1 MSNTIR
7 HMRDVVTAHWP
18 LRSPLLLSYRAIAS
32 RPHVC
37 RRRKRCQ
44 VFIMAAYSR
53 IIEEE
58 SDDTDRY
65 RALMHQLPRRFH
77 ELGRDGQAAV
87 LLEWPPLTGSRWDVL
102 LAAVVEQIARLH
114 DHAIPAWVEEPERFL
129 EDPWVIARSREIA
142 SESVLFA
149 PGAFIRHSVFPDP
162 LDLDARGGK
171 THVWVP

>member
-1 MSNTIR
+1 M
-7 HMRDVVTAHWP
+7 P
-18 LRSPLLLSYRAIAS
+18 S
-32 RPHVC
+32 R
-37 RRRKRCQ
+37 
-44 VFIMAAYSR
+44 FTLAAYSR

-58 SDDTDRY
+58 PDDADRY

-77 ELGRDGQAAV
+77 ELGRDDQAAV
-87 LLEWPPLTGSRWDVL
+87 LLERPPLTGSRWDVL
-102 LAAVVEQIARLH
+102 LAAVVEHIARLH

-142 SESVLFA
+142 AESVLYS

-162 LDLDARGGK
+162 LDLDARGGE